1 MNKFL
6 LSISA
11 SSILFACTVGPDYQK
26 PEIGAPPQFVSQ
38 DVLDALNDDKTPTA
52 FSTDWWVGFQDPILN
67 QLVDA
72 GIEKNFEIA
81 AATARVKEAQAR
93 VQLADAGD
101 NLTVDANVDGDIQE
115 SKRLNRGSG
124 STTSESVFGSVGA
137 VLPLD
142 VFGKTRREVEAAR
155 ANLEGSQEALK
166 SIVLDT
172 SSQIT
177 SEYLSLRGNQRQL
190 ELLQESVV
198 LQEKTLSIVRSRFD
212 AGLSPELD
220 LQRAIASVENLRA
233 QIPPLEERL
242 RNSRNRLAGLTGEF
256 PGFYEELLSK
266 QSDIPEYRDR
276 IPELMPLDVL
286 DARPDVR
293 QTEADLKQAIAN
305 IGVAEADYY
314 PSFALA
320 GDISIGLNGVSSTPT
335 TALLIGSIAG
345 LIEQVVLSGGERD
358 ANFDIATAQAEEAL
372 ANYELALRSAVED
385 VETSLNALR
394 SSSERQKS
402 LAKSVKASERSFS
415 QAQTLYRQGLISFLD
430 VVDAQQDLADDE
442 QDLAAERTDYA
453 TEIANLFRAL
463 GTDVQIKSKTAAP

>member
-1 MNKFL
+1 M
-6 LSISA
+6 
-11 SSILFACTVGPDYQK
+11 
-26 PEIGAPPQFVSQ
+26 
-38 DVLDALNDDKTPTA
+38 
-52 FSTDWWVGFQDPILN
+52 
-67 QLVDA
+67 
-72 GIEKNFEIA
+72 
-81 AATARVKEAQAR
+81 
-93 VQLADAGD
+93 
-101 NLTVDANVDGDIQE
+101 
-115 SKRLNRGSG
+115 
-124 STTSESVFGSVGA
+124 
-137 VLPLD
+137 
-142 VFGKTRREVEAAR
+142 
-155 ANLEGSQEALK
+155 
-166 SIVLDT
+166 
-172 SSQIT
+172 
-177 SEYLSLRGNQRQL
+177 
-190 ELLQESVV
+190 
-198 LQEKTLSIVRSRFD
+198 
-212 AGLSPELD
+212 
-220 LQRAIASVENLRA
+220 
-233 QIPPLEERL
+233 
-242 RNSRNRLAGLTGEF
+242 
-256 PGFYEELLSK
+256 
-266 QSDIPEYRDR
+266 
-276 IPELMPLDVL
+276 
-286 DARPDVR
+286 R

-358 ANFDIATAQAEEAL
+358 ANFDIASAQAEEAL

-463 GTDVQIKSKTAAP
+463 GTDIQIKNKTATP